1 MNRKNTAWVDADKL
15 IEQSHPDAVLQH
27 FGLSLPDQIKGNNY
41 RINCLIDGCES
52 NSYGKLSIELSAPY
66 RIQCFSCGVRGNLFD
81 LVWIAKHGKAP
92 TGNKLRGAEFVDVRN
107 ELQGIVEGNRNELR
121 TVVSREQPN
130 STSAELQPNTPLLRS
145 DNERIRSMA
154 ELWKEGITDPQEM
167 SPAASRYWR
176 QREFFNDLCE
186 KWGISYL
193 PSNASGTLRGR
204 VVYRIDS
211 VAGQA
216 LAYAGRDPDFDA
228 KLATWTR
235 KKKGNEPIKT
245 RFPSEKYFRKGL
257 EFYGQQV
264 DRLQEPGYSEAISN
278 CGVLI
283 VEGMNDVL
291 ALDHKNHPAI
301 GAMSNRLTDA
311 QVKKAV
317 RFACQTSG
325 KITLMF
331 DRNEA
336 GQTGQQDAMAILSE
350 HVPVLNGW
358 TGYTGDAS
366 EPEELSPEEWTQQ
379 KERIQKA
386 WRNATSEAKA

>member
-1 MNRKNTAWVDADKL
+1 MNRKKPAWVDADKL
-15 IEQSHPDAVLQH
+15 IEQSHPDAVLHH
-27 FGLSLPDQIKGNNY
+27 FGVSLPDQVKGNNY
-41 RINCLIDGCES
+41 RIKCLVDGCES

-66 RIQCFSCGVRGNLFD
+66 RIQCFSCGIRGNLFD

-92 TGNKLRGAEFVDVRN
+92 TGNKLRGAEFIDVRN
-107 ELQGIVEGNRNELR
+107 ELQYIVEGNRNEVR
-121 TVVSREQPN
+121 QVVNREQHDQA
-130 STSAELQPNTPLLRS
+130 SAEQIQPNTPLLRS
-145 DNERIRSMA
+145 ENERIRSMA
-154 ELWKEGITDPQEM
+154 ELWREGITDPQEM

-228 KLATWTR
+228 RLVAWKR

-264 DRLQEPGYSEAISN
+264 DRLQEPGYSEAIRN
-278 CGVLI
+278 CGIMI

-291 ALDHKNHPAI
+291 ALDHKTHPAI
-301 GAMSNRLTDA
+301 GAMSNRLTDS
-311 QVKKAV
+311 QVEKAV
-317 RFACQTSG
+317 RFARQTSG
-325 KITLMF
+325 KVTLMF

-336 GQTGQQDAMAILSE
+336 GQIGQQDAMARLSE
-350 HVPVLNGW
+350 YIPVLNGW
-358 TGYTGDAS
+358 IGYEGEAL
-366 EPEELSPEEWTQQ
+366 EPEELTQEEWAQQ
-379 KERIQKA
+379 KERIEKA
-386 WRNATSEAKA
+386 WRDASREA